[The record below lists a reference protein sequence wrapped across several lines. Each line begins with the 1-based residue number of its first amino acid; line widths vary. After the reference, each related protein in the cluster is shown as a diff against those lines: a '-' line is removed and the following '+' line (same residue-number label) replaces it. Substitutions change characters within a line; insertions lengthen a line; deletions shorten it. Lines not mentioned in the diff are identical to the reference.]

1 MWDDDEMVS
10 TYFTHPLF
18 HYDPVSTRFNH
29 LNDRV
34 RAPTHSGLVAAL
46 HSAYT
51 ALLMICRV
59 GAVSRQA
66 SCVTWCDVEQR
77 RPGAVSAWRA
87 CEECGWAREATAL
100 SARWRAWTCGI
111 EDVWVRVGSCV
122 CGMWAETGDGPPHPP
137 MPLTHTFLPHPA

>member
-1 MWDDDEMVS
+1 MWDDDEIMVS

-51 ALLMICRV
+51 ALPMICRV

-77 RPGAVSAWRA
+77 RPGVSCVGVA
-87 CEECGWAREATAL
+87 CVRG
-100 SARWRAWTCGI
+100 
-111 EDVWVRVGSCV
+111 VWVG
-122 CGMWAETGDGPPHPP
+122 A
-137 MPLTHTFLPHPA
+137 